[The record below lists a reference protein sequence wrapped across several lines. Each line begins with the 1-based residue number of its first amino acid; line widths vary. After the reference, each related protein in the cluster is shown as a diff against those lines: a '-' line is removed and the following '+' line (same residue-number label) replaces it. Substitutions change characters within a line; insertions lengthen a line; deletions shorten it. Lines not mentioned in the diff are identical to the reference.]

1 MARSPQSKNQHE
13 DAVAGLYRAALHP
26 DEMHGAIS
34 AVAARVGADTFHFMG
49 WDRQRMTTRFNVY
62 SHAELANG
70 IEDYAAYYGA
80 IDPRRQLLDS
90 QPVGSVLA
98 CHQHFSSDAVSRDE
112 FFQDF
117 LIPAGS
123 RYVAGARVWTD
134 GNEDFVLGLMRDV
147 GNQPFTAEALTETER
162 LVAHFGRASQLWADT
177 RALRA
182 AAAAGERVAQS
193 QGLAHFGLNALG
205 ELVYAN
211 ENAERHLREAS
222 VLRLIHSKVVGCD
235 PRDDEAISSGVRHAL
250 EQRSGCSRLIGHRT
264 AAGALMVS
272 IAPLDLDR
280 SLGGWNLDQA
290 SVLVTVR
297 RRNFGAAPS
306 ASALHQ
312 MYGLSRAEGALAVAL
327 CRGDTLQEYAEA
339 ASLSVA
345 TVRTQLKAV
354 FQKTATSRQ
363 AELVSLLLQMPG

>member
-1 MARSPQSKNQHE
+1 MARSPHSKTSHE
-13 DAVAGLYRAALHP
+13 DAVAGLYRAALYP
-26 DEMHGAIS
+26 GEMHEAIS
-34 AVAARVGADTFHFMG
+34 AVAARVGADTFHFLG

-62 SHAELANG
+62 SHAELAAG

-90 QPVGSVLA
+90 QPIGAVLA

-123 RYVAGARVWTD
+123 RYVAGSRVWTD

-147 GNQPFTAEALTETER
+147 GNQPFSVDTLTEAER
-162 LVAHFGRASQLWADT
+162 LVVHFGRASQLWSDT

-182 AAAAGERVAQS
+182 AAAAGERVAHS

-211 ENAERHLREAS
+211 KNAEAHLREAS
-222 VLRLIHSKVVGCD
+222 VLRLSHSRLVACD
-235 PRDDEAISSGVRHAL
+235 PRDEEALGSGVRHVL
-250 EQRSGCSRLIGHRT
+250 EQRSGCSRLIGHRSPG
-264 AAGALMVS
+264 GALMAS
-272 IAPLDLDR
+272 IAPLELDR
-280 SLGGWNLDQA
+280 SVSDWSLDQA

-306 ASALHQ
+306 PNALNQ

-339 ASLSVA
+339 TGLSVA
-345 TVRTQLKAV
+345 TVRTQLKSI

-363 AELVSLLLQMPG
+363 AELVSLLLQMPA